1 MSQLHVH
8 ATQGHERSW
17 LPPALS
23 PLMKIPGS
31 AGTSLDPREDRK
43 CPRNP
48 GFFGQAPDDP
58 SGLRRD
64 GPRAG
69 LTSDTHRVD
78 CTIVTA
84 RRPFPLYSVASYRPN
99 TSLVMTLDA
108 CWGAKSRLSASPR
121 AMLVKGRRGRA
132 WQIPRQSRQ
141 ASCWFCG
148 VQPYSRYTPLGKGGK
163 EKGKHY
169 SRARRAISLGALHL
183 LESTWERKL

>member
-31 AGTSLDPREDRK
+31 ARTSLDPREDRK

-48 GFFGQAPDDP
+48 GFFGRAPDDP

-69 LTSDTHRVD
+69 LTPDTHRVD

-84 RRPFPLYSVASYRPN
+84 RRPFSLYSVASYRPN
-99 TSLVMTLDA
+99 PSPVMTLDA
-108 CWGAKSRLSASPR
+108 CCGAKSR
-121 AMLVKGRRGRA
+121 
-132 WQIPRQSRQ
+132 IISRH
-141 ASCWFCG
+141 
-148 VQPYSRYTPLGKGGK
+148 VGKGETRQILADPSAIKTGLLLVL
-163 EKGKHY
+163 
-169 SRARRAISLGALHL
+169 RRTMHSLTRGTRH
-183 LESTWERKL
+183 W